1 MGFASEVGI
10 DLGTANVLVYIKG
23 KGIVLN
29 EPSVVAINND
39 TDEILAVGEEARQM
53 LGRTPA
59 NIVAV
64 RPLRD
69 GVISDYDITERML
82 KYFIRKTCGS
92 GRFFKPKI
100 MVCVPSGVTEV
111 EKRAVREAATQA
123 GGKDVYLMEEPV
135 AAAIGAG
142 IDIAKPDGVMVID
155 IGGGTTDIA
164 VISLGGIVASTSVKM
179 AGDKFDE
186 SIIKYMRKV
195 HKLYIGERTAED
207 LKLTIGTAY
216 PREETISRECR
227 GRDLVTGLPKS
238 VEITSDEM
246 MEALEEP
253 LFTICEAV
261 HNVLERTPPELAADI
276 SNSGIIVTGG
286 GALMYG
292 IDKRIQERTGI
303 KVIIAEDP
311 KSCVAIGTGKSLDI
325 LDKLESNALNR
336 RAPYLYAD
344 CSVPFWDAVLVSA
357 DKRQTTGSRKMR
369 SGKGARTSAR
379 AHQRPCVHK
388 RRERE
393 TEVL

>member
-1 MGFASEVGI
+1 MGFAQEVGI

-23 KGIVLN
+23 KGIVLC

-59 NIVAV
+59 NIVAI

-69 GVISDYDITERML
+69 GVVSDYDITERML

-111 EKRAVREAATQA
+111 EKRAVREAAEQA
-123 GGKDVYLMEEPV
+123 GGKDVFLMEEPV

-142 IDIAKPDGVMVID
+142 IDISKPDGAMVID

-186 SIIKYMRKV
+186 AIVKYMRKA

-207 LKLTIGTAY
+207 LKLTIGTAF
-216 PREETISRECR
+216 PREEAVIKECR

-238 VEITSDEM
+238 VDVSSEEIM
-246 MEALEEP
+246 AALEEP
-253 LFTICEAV
+253 LHEICEAV

-276 SNSGIIVTGG
+276 SNSGIMVTGG
-286 GALMYG
+286 GALLYG
-292 IDKRIQERTGI
+292 IDKRIEDRTGI

-311 KSCVAIGTGKSLDI
+311 KSCVAIGTGKALDQ
-325 LDKLESNALNR
+325 LESLKSNYLNK
-336 RAPYLYAD
+336 RAPYL
-344 CSVPFWDAVLVSA
+344 
-357 DKRQTTGSRKMR
+357 
-369 SGKGARTSAR
+369 
-379 AHQRPCVHK
+379 
-388 RRERE
+388 
-393 TEVL
+393 